1 MAGRALIGVV
11 ALGLLGAGMTGYLLG
26 EKSATKTRA
35 QTSALPSAS
44 IPQSDAEAER
54 QRAWQQ
60 IAAAMARPADPGP
73 AAAEHPDPQPSGIPA
88 AEPNAAHPSVQEP
101 PPMTALEE
109 RERAVTRLRESGP
122 DQRNLI
128 RPAQAVGNAWQELA
142 KKRGSPAQ
150 AGPWECHA
158 AGCAATLVHQSEE
171 DIEDLTSE
179 ISLQD
184 EFRSWEGPKMRS
196 GPIKR
201 PDGTTEVTWI
211 LYAGNEGA
219 SRTAPGR

>member
-1 MAGRALIGVV
+1 
-11 ALGLLGAGMTGYLLG
+11 
-26 EKSATKTRA
+26 
-35 QTSALPSAS
+35 
-44 IPQSDAEAER
+44 
-54 QRAWQQ
+54 
-60 IAAAMARPADPGP
+60 
-73 AAAEHPDPQPSGIPA
+73 
-88 AEPNAAHPSVQEP
+88 
-101 PPMTALEE
+101 MTALEE